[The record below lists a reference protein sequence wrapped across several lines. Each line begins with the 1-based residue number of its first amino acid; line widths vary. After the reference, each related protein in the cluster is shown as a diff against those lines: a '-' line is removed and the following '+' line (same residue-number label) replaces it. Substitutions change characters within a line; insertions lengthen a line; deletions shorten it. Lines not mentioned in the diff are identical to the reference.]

1 LPDVKPSKSRITSK
15 AVEAIG
21 KCDDQYRAIRRENR
35 GGTSELFPVF
45 IANSMD
51 FAILG
56 KPGKVLCVQS
66 PSGIEEFFEMSLLA
80 AAGSPDRDKMK
91 ELADR
96 YEIEFLLPRPKVS
109 V

>member
-1 LPDVKPSKSRITSK
+1 
-15 AVEAIG
+15 
-21 KCDDQYRAIRRENR
+21 
-35 GGTSELFPVF
+35 
-45 IANSMD
+45 MD

-66 PSGIEEFFEMSLLA
+66 PSGIEEFFEMSLLV
-80 AAGSPDRDKMK
+80 AAGSPDPDKMK

-96 YEIEFLLPRPKVS
+96 YEIEFLLPRPKAS

>member
-1 LPDVKPSKSRITSK
+1 
-15 AVEAIG
+15 
-21 KCDDQYRAIRRENR
+21 
-35 GGTSELFPVF
+35 
-45 IANSMD
+45 MD

-80 AAGSPDRDKMK
+80 AAGAPDPDKMK
-91 ELADR
+91 ELADK